1 MTDTTPDLLG
11 ALRESFERAALRRKD
26 LAAEIARLGAELSA
40 DAVVGDAGEHAD
52 AVSAPEVS
60 ESAA

>member
-26 LAAEIARLGAELSA
+26 LAAEIARLGAEFSA
-40 DAVVGDAGEHAD
+40 DAVVAGAGEHAD
-52 AVSAPEVS
+52 AVPARLVS
-60 ESAA
+60 ESAS